1 MLKSLFTLLVLYSTT
16 AFSQDYYSYSIE
28 GKIEN
33 PSELEASIL
42 KIEGVNACKIR
53 IKEEK
58 SVAEILIEILP
69 MEKMEKFTNPSPL
82 IDIDNLLSEKNLEI
96 KDLIEIN
103 NK

>member
-1 MLKSLFTLLVLYSTT
+1 MFKSLFTLLVLYSTS

-58 SVAEILIEILP
+58 PVAEILVEILP
-69 MEKMEKFTNPSPL
+69 IEKTDAFQNPNTL
-82 IDIDNLLSEKNLEI
+82 IQLKKLILDSGLNLVEFN
-96 KDLIEIN
+96 EIN
-103 NK
+103 ND